1 VCLPRG
7 LSVLDYPSNFRG
19 LTPRFTMRQVAD
31 FEGESRMGERVTP
44 PGAAEVARAQ
54 RLKEALES
62 GAAPAFVDPGTAPG
76 NGTCSNHSCPVPA
89 AAETKA
95 NSQNQSAQPHFLE
108 QVFQVSP
115 DAIAVTDCHHRLLLA
130 NETFGRMFGYEE
142 SDVIGQPIANL
153 IVPPERLAES
163 QWVLEALEKG
173 QRITLETQRRA
184 KDGTLLD
191 VTVACA
197 PLVHKGKIAGYY
209 ANYHDISDRKR
220 VEALSSALYRVAEK
234 SSSAHDLQQFFAAVH
249 SIVDELM
256 YAKNFYIAL
265 YDPATELLTFPY
277 FVDEQ
282 DPPPPARKM
291 GPHLTEYLLRTGE
304 PLLATP
310 EVLQAMEDRGEVARK
325 GSKSLDWMG
334 VPLKVGAHTFGALV
348 VQTYSKHIRYGKR
361 DKEVLTFV
369 ARQLASA
376 VEIKRN
382 EQALRRSEAR
392 YRSLVQSSVYG
403 IYRASLEGRFLDVNP
418 ALIAML
424 GYGSPEEVLLLDPER
439 DVFANPEEH
448 DRLIEEFRRNGR
460 MDGFE
465 VKWKRKDGRSITVRI
480 SGRAVSSADEPADVL
495 EAIAEDVTER
505 RALEDQ
511 FRQAQKMEAVGRL
524 AGGVA
529 HDFNNLLMVI
539 SGYTEVILA
548 KLEASHP
555 LREKGLAIQQA
566 TDRATTLTRQLLA
579 FSRKQLLELKVVD
592 VNAVVQDME
601 RLLRPLIGETITL
614 AADLSADA
622 GCTRADAGQ
631 LEQVLMNLVV
641 NAKDAMPDGGKLTI
655 RTRRI
660 TLGEN
665 HSREQTFIRPGTYV
679 MLSVSDSGMGMDKE
693 TQSRIFEP
701 FFTTKEKGKGTGL
714 GLSTVYGI
722 IKQSG
727 GYVMVQSE
735 KGTGTTFN
743 IYLPR
748 VEAAADSTAVP
759 VARAAQGGSE
769 TVLLVEDEE
778 SVRQLVRETLESK
791 GYNVIQ
797 AEHGEAGLLAA
808 TKLDATLDL
817 VITDVVM
824 PGMSGREL
832 VHELSKIRPETK
844 VLYLSGYTED
854 TILSEGSIESG
865 TAFLQKPFTLQNL
878 LRKVREVLG

>member
-1 VCLPRG
+1 
-7 LSVLDYPSNFRG
+7 
-19 LTPRFTMRQVAD
+19 MHEVAN

-44 PGAAEVARAQ
+44 AREAELVRAQ
-54 RLKEALES
+54 RLKKAMER
-62 GAAPAFVDPGTAPG
+62 GAAPAFVDRATVPSNG
-76 NGTCSNHSCPVPA
+76 NCSTSCPVPA
-89 AAETKA
+89 ETESKT
-95 NSQNQSAQPHFLE
+95 NSKKQSPQPHFLE

-115 DAIAVTDCHHRLLLA
+115 DGLVVADCQHRVLLA
-130 NETFGRMFGYEE
+130 NETFSRMFGHDQTE
-142 SDVIGQPIANL
+142 VVGQSLENL
-153 IVPPERLAES
+153 VVPPERMAES
-163 QWVLEALEKG
+163 HWVTEALEKG
-173 QRITLETQRRA
+173 EHITLETQRRK

-191 VTVACA
+191 VTVSSA
-197 PLVHKGKIAGYY
+197 PLVHKGKIAGFY
-209 ANYHDISDRKR
+209 AGYHDISDRKR

-234 SSSAHDLQQFFAAVH
+234 TSSAHDLQQFFTAVH

-277 FVDEQ
+277 FADEQ
-282 DPPPPARKM
+282 DPPPMPKKM
-291 GPHLTEYLLRTGE
+291 GLGLTEYLLRTGE

-310 EVLQAMEDRGEVARK
+310 EVLQGMEDRGEVARK

-334 VPLKVGAHTFGALV
+334 VPLKVGNHTFGALV
-348 VQTYSKHIRYGKR
+348 VQTYSKNIRYGQR
-361 DKEVLTFV
+361 DKEILTFV

-439 DVFANPEEH
+439 DVFANPDEH

-495 EAIAEDVTER
+495 EAIAEDVTEK

-539 SGYTEVILA
+539 SGYTEVILT
-548 KLEASHP
+548 KLDANHP

-592 VNAVVQDME
+592 VNAIVSDME
-601 RLLRPLIGETITL
+601 RLLRPLIGETIAL
-614 AADLSADA
+614 ATELSSDA

-655 RTRRI
+655 RTKRV
-660 TLGEN
+660 TLAED
-665 HSREQTFIRPGTYV
+665 HSRGQTFIRPGNYV

-735 KGTGTTFN
+735 KGLGTTFN

-748 VEAAADSTAVP
+748 VEAAADLNTVP
-759 VARAAQGGSE
+759 VTRAAEGGSE

-791 GYNVIQ
+791 GYCVVQ
-797 AEHGEAGLLAA
+797 AENGEAGLLAA
-808 TKLDATLDL
+808 AKLDATIDL

-832 VHELSKIRPETK
+832 VQELLRIRPETK

-854 TILSEGSIESG
+854 TIVSEGSIESG
-865 TAFLQKPFTLQNL
+865 TAFLQKPFTLQSL